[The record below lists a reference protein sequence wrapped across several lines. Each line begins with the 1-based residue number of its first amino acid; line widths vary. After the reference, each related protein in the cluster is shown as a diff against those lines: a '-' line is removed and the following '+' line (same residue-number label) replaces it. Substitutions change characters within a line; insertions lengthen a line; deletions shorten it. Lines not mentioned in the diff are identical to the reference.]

1 MMRRYYVLFV
11 IITFGF
17 TFANVSCN
25 SKKEDKK
32 ELVSERQLETSFH
45 RSNILMDSTAIIS
58 FYKTYPDLKK
68 YQKETFSLYQNH
80 NFNEIWYDDKGI
92 VEFGNSLYSK
102 YSNIEKEGL
111 KVVFPYQNILE
122 GIFNDDVEN
131 TLNQETT
138 ELMITNLYFFYADKV
153 YNGLDTKVTTEMGWL
168 LPRKQISYG
177 SLLDSVMLNSKG
189 SLDDKKVLLPQY
201 YKLRD
206 VLVKYRE
213 IEKNGGWNP
222 IDLDPELK
230 SYKPGDS
237 TKAIGQIRERL
248 FITGDIK
255 SNNKSSIYD
264 KDLVAAVIHYQL
276 RNGYKSDNLILP
288 KHIKEMNQ
296 PIGEKIK
303 QIMVNMERC
312 RWISPEITNAPEYV
326 LVNIPSYNLTFI
338 REGKAL
344 LKSPVVVGK
353 TMNKTVIFSGKMS
366 YIVFSPYWNIPT
378 SIIKKEVKPGMA
390 KNKNYLAQHNM
401 EWNNGNVRQKP
412 GKNNSLGLVKFIFPN
427 SNNIY
432 LHDTPSKSFFEK
444 ESRAFSHGCV
454 RVGKARDLAITIL
467 KDDKNW
473 TTAKI
478 DAAMNSGKEKTY
490 VLKNKIPVYI
500 GYFTAWVDDEGVV
513 NFYQDVYDRD
523 DRLAKLIFSEN

>member
-1 MMRRYYVLFV
+1 MRRYYILFV
-11 IITFGF
+11 IISFGF

-25 SKKEDKK
+25 SKKENS
-32 ELVSERQLETSFH
+32 SEIVAEEQLENVVH
-45 RSNILMDSTAIIS
+45 YSNIPMDSTTISS

-68 YQKETFSLYQNH
+68 YQKETISLYQKH
-80 NFNEIWYDDKGI
+80 NYNQIWFDKKGI
-92 VEFGNSLYSK
+92 VEFGHSLYAK
-102 YSNIEKEGL
+102 YSTIEKEGL
-111 KVVFPYQNILE
+111 KVVFPYQNMLE

-153 YNGLDTKVTTEMGWL
+153 YNGIDSKISTEMGWL
-168 LPRKQISYG
+168 LPRKQISYI
-177 SLLDSVMLNSKG
+177 SLLDSVMQNSKS
-189 SLDDKKVLLPQY
+189 SLDDSKVLIGQY
-201 YKLRD
+201 YKLRE

-222 IDLDPELK
+222 IDLDPNLK

-237 TKAIGQIRERL
+237 AKAIGQIRERL
-248 FITGDIK
+248 FVTGDIK
-255 SNNKSSIYD
+255 DNNKSAIYD
-264 KDLVAAVIHYQL
+264 QELVEAVNHYQI
-276 RNGYKSDNLILP
+276 RNGFKSDNLILP
-288 KHIKEMNQ
+288 KHIKQMNQ
-296 PIGEKIK
+296 PIGERIK

-312 RWISPEITNAPEYV
+312 RWISPEITNAYEYI

-338 REGKAL
+338 RDGKVA

-378 SIIKKEVKPGMA
+378 SIIRKEVKPGMA
-390 KNKNYLAQHNM
+390 KNKNYLSQHNM

-432 LHDTPSKSFFEK
+432 LHDTPSKSLFEN
-444 ESRAFSHGCV
+444 ETRAYSHGCV

-467 KDDKNW
+467 KEDKNW
-473 TTAKI
+473 TPAKI
-478 DAAMNSGKEKTY
+478 DAAMNLGKENAY

-500 GYFTAWVDDEGVV
+500 GYFTAWVNEEGEL
-513 NFYQDVYDRD
+513 NFFQDIYDRD
-523 DRLAKLIFSEN
+523 DRLAKLIYSEN